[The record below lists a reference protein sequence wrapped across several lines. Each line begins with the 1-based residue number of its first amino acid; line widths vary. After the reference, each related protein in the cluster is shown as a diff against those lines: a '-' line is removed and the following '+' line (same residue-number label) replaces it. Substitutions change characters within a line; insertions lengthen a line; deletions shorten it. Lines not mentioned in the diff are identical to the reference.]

1 MLNVFS
7 PSLRLYSHIPDLT
20 CQDPLEEMPGAATS
34 VLRTTCRLRLPS
46 DNLKKVLPTYD
57 EVARFARA
65 TTRLRELLV
74 LLPNKSIPVVDLV
87 IKCKQVAL

>member
-1 MLNVFS
+1 MRLL
-7 PSLRLYSHIPDLT
+7 PSCVPPVILYAPIRL
-20 CQDPLEEMPGAATS
+20 A
-34 VLRTTCRLRLPS
+34 S